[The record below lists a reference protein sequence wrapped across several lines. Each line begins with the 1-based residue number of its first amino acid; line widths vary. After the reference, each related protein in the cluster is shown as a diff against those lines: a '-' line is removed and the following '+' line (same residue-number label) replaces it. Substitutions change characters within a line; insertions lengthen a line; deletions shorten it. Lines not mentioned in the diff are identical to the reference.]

1 MFMYKEKYIIL
12 SEGDHMAQSMESDI
26 KGIVRMITEI
36 DELVYSTYKPIVEDI
51 CIRKASES
59 EVEHLLDYMVEI
71 CNSDRTLGLF
81 KQVCRKYIYLYPE
94 MIISEIYTYK
104 EMYEEIEKD

>member
-1 MFMYKEKYIIL
+1 MCKEMYMVL
-12 SEGDHMAQSMESDI
+12 SEVDHMEQSIESDI
-26 KGIVRMITEI
+26 KGIVRMITEL

-51 CIRKASES
+51 CIRRASES
-59 EVEHLLDYMVEI
+59 EVEHLLDYMVGI
-71 CNSDRTLGLF
+71 CNSNRMLGLF